1 MRRMFSALAVVA
13 LLGVAAAQ
21 AAPPTDKPEAAPKE
35 TAQAAP
41 AAKAP
46 DITPET
52 ANALGAMCEFLKA
65 QPVMAFRA
73 EVSQEQVYPKG
84 QTVQVNRVL
93 DVVLRR
99 PDKLYARVTGDG
111 RDRLFVYDGKTATR
125 ADLDKGVYA
134 VLDAPA
140 TVDALLTMLE
150 EKYGIVAPLSD
161 ILYADPCASLLDDV
175 QVGDTLGDHL
185 AAGKSCR
192 HLLFTQKNADWQLW
206 IENGKE
212 PVPPQARHQRQ
223 GKNGL
228 APVCGHLR
236 AFRLPSASF
245 ARAFY
250 LHPGQ
255 EYASHRLPCL
265 WARPRLGKNK
275 AGGPSCVPSCGDFR
289 PLWRWW
295 PLSA

>member
-125 ADLDKGVYA
+125 AIWQGVYA

-140 TVDALLTMLE
+140 TVDALLTMM
-150 EKYGIVAPLSD
+150 GQVRDRAPLS
-161 ILYADPCASLLDDV
+161 ISCTPIPAPACSMTSRSATRWATIWPPASP
-175 QVGDTLGDHL
+175 
-185 AAGKSCR
+185 AGTCSSPRRTRIGSCGSKTAR
-192 HLLFTQKNADWQLW
+192 SPFPASSSSTTRKKWA
-206 IENGKE
+206 G
-212 PVPPQARHQRQ
+212 PSMRPPSCVSTSIRVFRPGFLPTPRARIC
-223 GKNGL
+223 
-228 APVCGHLR
+228 V
-236 AFRLPSASF
+236 AST
-245 ARAFY
+245 
-250 LHPGQ
+250 
-255 EYASHRLPCL
+255 SCL
-265 WARPRLGKNK
+265 WARPRLGK
-275 AGGPSCVPSCGDFR
+275 
-289 PLWRWW
+289 
-295 PLSA
+295 

>member
-212 PVPPQARHQRQ
+212 PVPRKLVINDKEKMGWPQYAATFVRFDFHPRLSPGLFTYTP
-223 GKNGL
+223 GKNMRRIDFL
-228 APVCGHLR
+228 PVG
-236 AFRLPSASF
+236 AA
-245 ARAFY
+245 
-250 LHPGQ
+250 Q
-255 EYASHRLPCL
+255 
-265 WARPRLGKNK
+265 
-275 AGGPSCVPSCGDFR
+275 AGEK
-289 PLWRWW
+289 
-295 PLSA
+295 